1 MARSLAGRATIG
13 QCTRMTRTSPVL
25 YAALVGVPV
34 LLIAL
39 LLQFGSTAFMLPA
52 EALTTAA
59 PAAAEIN
66 GSAAASPATFSLGR
80 LVLQLV
86 VILTAARLFG
96 LGAKAIGQPAVIG
109 EMLAGIALGPSLLG
123 SLAPALS
130 TQLFPASS
138 LTALNGLSQLGVLLF
153 LFIVGLHVDVPAL
166 RRQRSTAVVASHA
179 SIAAPFTMGVAL
191 ALYLFPRYAPAG
203 VAFSAFALFIGV
215 AMSVT
220 AFPVLA
226 RILEERGLLNTPIGT
241 LAVACAAVDDV
252 TAWMLLAAV
261 VALVQSDGAIP
272 SLLQA
277 LAGTVVFVLLMFRVA
292 RPLLERLATGEKASR
307 VPTATLSLLLIMALL
322 AALGTETLGIHA
334 LFGAFVAGTIVPRH
348 NGFADRVA
356 NQFGD
361 LLVVML
367 LPLFFAYTG
376 LRTDFTMIVGAS
388 AWWPLVGILAVAI
401 VGKVGGTTLAARA
414 SGQSWHAASTLGVLM
429 NTRGLMELVVLNIGL
444 DLGVLSPPLFAMMVV
459 MALITTTM
467 TVPSLVLLDRWSPKE
482 RAV

>member
-1 MARSLAGRATIG
+1 
-13 QCTRMTRTSPVL
+13 MTRTSPVL
-25 YAALVGVPV
+25 YIALVGVPV
-34 LLIAL
+34 LIIAA

-66 GSAAASPATFSLGR
+66 GSAGASPTTFSLGR

-86 VILTAARLFG
+86 VILTAARLCG
-96 LGAKAIGQPAVIG
+96 MGAKAIGQPAVIG

-138 LTALNGLSQLGVLLF
+138 LTVLNGLSQLGVLLF
-153 LFIVGLHVDVPAL
+153 LFIVGLHVDMPAL

-179 SIAAPFTMGVAL
+179 SIAAPFTLGVAL

-203 VAFSAFALFIGV
+203 VAFSVFALFIGV

-226 RILEERGLLNTPIGT
+226 RILEERGLLNTPLGT
-241 LAVACAAVDDV
+241 LAVASAAVDDV

-277 LAGTVVFVLLMFRVA
+277 LAGTVGFVLLMFRVV
-292 RPLLERLATGEKASR
+292 RPLLERLATGEKATR
-307 VPTATLSLLLIMALL
+307 VPTATLSLLLIMAPL
-322 AALGTETLGIHA
+322 AALGTEALGIHA
-334 LFGAFVAGTIVPRH
+334 LFGAFVAGTIVPRD

-356 NQFGD
+356 NQLGD

-376 LRTDFTMIVGAS
+376 LRTDVTMIVGAG
-388 AWWPLVGILAVAI
+388 ARWPLFGILAVAI

-459 MALITTTM
+459 MALVTTTM
-467 TVPSLVLLDRWSPKE
+467 TVPSLVLLDRWSPKQQ
-482 RAV
+482 AV

>member
-1 MARSLAGRATIG
+1 
-13 QCTRMTRTSPVL
+13 MTRTSPVL

-39 LLQFGSTAFMLPA
+39 LLQFGSTTFMPTA
-52 EALTTAA
+52 EAFATAA
-59 PAAAEIN
+59 PAAAQIS
-66 GSAAASPATFSLGR
+66 GSAAAASPATFSLGR

-86 VILTAARLFG
+86 VILTATRLFG
-96 LGAKAIGQPAVIG
+96 MGAKAIGQPAVIG

-123 SLAPALS
+123 TLAPALS

-138 LTALNGLSQLGVLLF
+138 LTVLNGLSQLGVLLF

-179 SIAAPFTMGVAL
+179 SIAAPFTLGVAL

-203 VAFSAFALFIGV
+203 VAFPAFALFIGV
-215 AMSVT
+215 AMSIT

-261 VALVQSDGAIP
+261 VALVQSGGAIP

-277 LAGTVVFVLLMFRVA
+277 LAGTAVFVLIMFRVV
-292 RPLLERLATGEKASR
+292 RPLLDRLATGERASR

-334 LFGAFVAGTIVPRH
+334 LFGAFVAGTIVPRS

-376 LRTDFTMIVGAS
+376 LRTDFSMIAGAS
-388 AWWPLVGILAVAI
+388 AWWPLFGILAVAI

-459 MALITTTM
+459 MALVTTTM
-467 TVPSLVLLDRWSPKE
+467 TVPSLVLLDRWSPQQQ
-482 RAV
+482 AV

>member
-1 MARSLAGRATIG
+1 
-13 QCTRMTRTSPVL
+13 MTRTSPVL
-25 YAALVGVPV
+25 YIALVGVPV
-34 LLIAL
+34 LIIAA

-52 EALTTAA
+52 EVLTSAA
-59 PAAAEIN
+59 PAAAEISE
-66 GSAAASPATFSLGR
+66 SAAASPATFSLGR

-96 LGAKAIGQPAVIG
+96 MGAKAIGQPAVIG

-123 SLAPALS
+123 SLAPELA
-130 TQLFPASS
+130 TQLFPTSS

-179 SIAAPFTMGVAL
+179 SIAAPFTLGVAL

-277 LAGTVVFVLLMFRVA
+277 LAGTVVFVLLMFRVV
-292 RPLLERLATGEKASR
+292 RPLLERFATGEKASR

-322 AALGTETLGIHA
+322 AALGTEAIGIHA
-334 LFGAFVAGTIVPRH
+334 LFGAFVAGTIVPRD
-348 NGFADRVA
+348 NAFADRVA

-376 LRTDFTMIVGAS
+376 LRTDFTMIIGAS
-388 AWWPLVGILAVAI
+388 AWWPLFGILAVAI

-444 DLGVLSPPLFAMMVV
+444 DLGVLSPPLFAMMVI

-467 TVPSLVLLDRWSPKE
+467 TVPSLVLLDRWSPQPQ
-482 RAV
+482 AV

>member
-1 MARSLAGRATIG
+1 
-13 QCTRMTRTSPVL
+13 MTRTSPVL
-25 YAALVGVPV
+25 YIALVGVPV
-34 LLIAL
+34 LIIAA

-52 EALTTAA
+52 EVLTSAA
-59 PAAAEIN
+59 PAAAEISE
-66 GSAAASPATFSLGR
+66 SAAASPATFSLGR

-96 LGAKAIGQPAVIG
+96 MGAKAIGQPAVIG

-123 SLAPALS
+123 SLAPELA
-130 TQLFPASS
+130 TQLFPTSS

-179 SIAAPFTMGVAL
+179 SIAAPFTLGVAL

-277 LAGTVVFVLLMFRVA
+277 LAGTVVFVLLMFRVV
-292 RPLLERLATGEKASR
+292 RPLLERFATGEKASR

-322 AALGTETLGIHA
+322 AALGTEAIGIHA
-334 LFGAFVAGTIVPRH
+334 LFGAFVAGTIVPRD
-348 NGFADRVA
+348 NAFADRVA

-376 LRTDFTMIVGAS
+376 LRTDFTMIIGAS
-388 AWWPLVGILAVAI
+388 AW
-401 VGKVGGTTLAARA
+401 
-414 SGQSWHAASTLGVLM
+414 
-429 NTRGLMELVVLNIGL
+429 
-444 DLGVLSPPLFAMMVV
+444 
-459 MALITTTM
+459 
-467 TVPSLVLLDRWSPKE
+467 
-482 RAV
+482 

>member
-1 MARSLAGRATIG
+1 
-13 QCTRMTRTSPVL
+13 VL
-25 YAALVGVPV
+25 YIALVGVPV
-34 LLIAL
+34 LIIAA

-52 EALTTAA
+52 EVLTSAA
-59 PAAAEIN
+59 PAAAEISE
-66 GSAAASPATFSLGR
+66 SAAASPATFSLGR

-96 LGAKAIGQPAVIG
+96 MGAKAIGQPAVIG

-123 SLAPALS
+123 SLAPELA
-130 TQLFPASS
+130 TQLFPTSS

-179 SIAAPFTMGVAL
+179 SIAAPFTLGVAL

-277 LAGTVVFVLLMFRVA
+277 LAGTVVFVLLMFRVV
-292 RPLLERLATGEKASR
+292 RPLLERFATGEKASR

-322 AALGTETLGIHA
+322 AALGTEAIGIHA
-334 LFGAFVAGTIVPRH
+334 LFGAFVAGTIVPRD
-348 NGFADRVA
+348 NAFADRVA

-376 LRTDFTMIVGAS
+376 LRTDFTMIIGAS
-388 AWWPLVGILAVAI
+388 AWWPLFGILAVAI

-444 DLGVLSPPLFAMMVV
+444 DLGVLSPPLFAMMVI

-467 TVPSLVLLDRWSPKE
+467 TVPSLVLLDRWSPQPQ
-482 RAV
+482 AV

>member
-1 MARSLAGRATIG
+1 
-13 QCTRMTRTSPVL
+13 MTRTSPVL
-25 YAALVGVPV
+25 YIALVGVPV
-34 LLIAL
+34 LIIAAL
-39 LLQFGSTAFMLPA
+39 LQVGSTAFVLPA
-52 EALTTAA
+52 ETFTTAA
-59 PAAAEIN
+59 PAAAEIS
-66 GSAAASPATFSLGR
+66 GAAAPASPVAFSLGR

-86 VILTAARLFG
+86 VILSAARLFG
-96 LGAKAIGQPAVIG
+96 MGAKAIGQPAVIG

-123 SLAPALS
+123 SVAPALS

-138 LTALNGLSQLGVLLF
+138 LTVLNGLSQLGVLLF
-153 LFIVGLHVDVPAL
+153 LFLVGLHVDVPAL

-179 SIAAPFTMGVAL
+179 SIAAPFTLGVAL
-191 ALYLFPRYAPAG
+191 ALFLFPHYAPPG

-215 AMSVT
+215 AMSIT

-226 RILEERGLLNTPIGT
+226 RILDERGLLDTPIGT

-261 VALVQSDGAIP
+261 VALVQSGGAIP
-272 SLLQA
+272 TLLQT
-277 LAGTVVFVLLMFRVA
+277 LAGTVAFVLLMFRVV
-292 RPLLERLATGEKASR
+292 RPLFARLATGDAASR
-307 VPTATLSLLLIMALL
+307 VPAATLSLLLLLVLL
-322 AALGTETLGIHA
+322 AALGTESLGIHA
-334 LFGAFVAGTIVPRH
+334 LFGAFVAGTIVPRQ
-348 NGFADRVA
+348 NSFADRVA
-356 NQFGD
+356 NQLGD

-376 LRTDFTMIVGAS
+376 LRTDFNMIAGAS
-388 AWWPLVGILAVAI
+388 AWWPLFGILGVAI

-459 MALITTTM
+459 MALVTTTM
-467 TVPSLVLLDRWSPKE
+467 TVPSLVLLDRWSHKQQ
-482 RAV
+482 AV